1 MSASG
6 GGTALYIDPW
16 MGVAGDMLMA
26 ALLDTDRG
34 GDVLEPV
41 LRSALAAMSLDP
53 QIVSIRSEVDH
64 GIVCTA
70 VSVLPEANAPLRH
83 LEDLLRIVGES
94 SLAEQIKE
102 RARHAF
108 TRLAEVEASVH
119 GCPVDDIHF
128 HEVGAVDTLV
138 DVVGVLSLVDALGI
152 ETVGVGTIPVGGGSI
167 DIAHGRLGVPAPA
180 TAALLLGYE
189 IAGGP
194 EMAELTTPTGALL
207 VSELGARSG
216 ALPPMVVERV
226 GCGCGSARFSTRPN
240 VLRVLVG
247 QVPGEQSRG
256 AQEECHAVVEL
267 QTNLDNIPAEVVGYV
282 CGLLRTAVAFEVCTS
297 PAFMNKDRPGSVLHV
312 LAAPD
317 DAKDLGEIILRETGT
332 LGVRW
337 AQKARLVAERGVITA
352 RVAGAEVRVKWGR
365 FGGRVISVA
374 PEFDSAVEAA
384 RSLGLPLKDVMAAAA
399 QRARESLGLEGE
411 VTQ

>member
-1 MSASG
+1 
-6 GGTALYIDPW
+6 
-16 MGVAGDMLMA
+16 
-26 ALLDTDRG
+26 
-34 GDVLEPV
+34 
-41 LRSALAAMSLDP
+41 
-53 QIVSIRSEVDH
+53 VDH
-64 GIVCTA
+64 
-70 VSVLPEANAPLRH
+70 
-83 LEDLLRIVGES
+83 
-94 SLAEQIKE
+94 
-102 RARHAF
+102 
-108 TRLAEVEASVH
+108 
-119 GCPVDDIHF
+119 IHF

-226 GCGCGSARFSTRPN
+226 GCGCGFARFSTRPN

-256 AQEECHAVVEL
+256 AQEECDAVVEL
-267 QTNLDNIPAEVVGYV
+267 ETNLDNIPAEVVGYV
-282 CGLLRTAVAFEVCTS
+282 CGLLRTAGALEVWTS
-297 PAFMNKDRPGSVLHV
+297 PAFMKKDRPGSVLHV
-312 LAAPD
+312 LAAPG

-384 RSLGLPLKDVMAAAA
+384 RSLGLPVKDVMAAAA